1 MSFRFRK
8 YEKLKS
14 QKRIEQ
20 IFQTGKSVSAYPLRL
35 YYSPIDT
42 PLKTRFEVGFSVS
55 KRHFK
60 KAIDRN
66 YIKRLL
72 RENYRLNKN
81 LLENLPAPSYGLML
95 VYTGKEI
102 PDFTTLQRSY
112 RKLIALFVKTETPN
126 TP

>member
-42 PLKTRFEVGFSVS
+42 PLKTRFEVGFSVP

-60 KAIDRN
+60 KAVDRN